1 MENQAV
7 RSELMRRLA
16 NEQPRLV
23 EMAQR
28 LIQTPSEN
36 PPGDTAAIADVAV
49 ELLSGVDGAEVDLVP
64 STEPIVN
71 VVARIKGV
79 GPGRRLI
86 FNGHL
91 DTFPAGDR
99 ALWSDEPFAGKIADG
114 RLYGRGASDMK
125 GGLAC
130 SILAFAM
137 LAEVRDAWAGELVV
151 TLAGDEET
159 MGVLG
164 SQHLLDTV
172 PHATG
177 DAMICGDAGSPMVVR
192 FGEKGMIWLEV
203 MAEGRAAHGAHVH
216 LGENAV
222 ERLIGALGALVTL
235 RDMPVATP
243 PEVTDAIDQ
252 AKDVSEAISGAGETR
267 VLTALTVNIGTFNGG
282 ISPNLVPDRARAGVD
297 IRLPI
302 GVTVAEVEARI
313 AQLLD
318 PLAGVSYRI
327 DRRYEPNWTDPDH
340 EIIRLAVKNGQEI
353 LGTAPVIN
361 MRVGASDSRLY
372 RRAGIPSIVYGLTPH
387 NLGGGDEYAT
397 LDDLFAV
404 FHVKAMTAFDFL
416 SLPGDGIA

>member
-1 MENQAV
+1 MQCQAV
-7 RSELMRRLA
+7 RSEFTQRLA
-16 NEQPRLV
+16 DEQPRLV
-23 EMAQR
+23 ETAQR
-28 LIQTPSEN
+28 LIRTPSEN
-36 PPGDTAAIADVAV
+36 PPGDTAAIAAVAG
-49 ELLSGVDGAEVDLVP
+49 ELLSGVDGAEVALVP
-64 STEPIVN
+64 STDPIVN
-71 VVARIKGV
+71 VVARIKGG

-91 DTFPAGDR
+91 DTFPAGES
-99 ALWSDEPFAGKIADG
+99 ALWSDDPFAGKAADG
-114 RLYGRGASDMK
+114 RIGGRGASDMK

-137 LAEVRDAWAGELVV
+137 LAEIRDAWAGELVV

-164 SQHLLDTV
+164 TQYLLDTV

-177 DAMICGDAGSPMVVR
+177 DAMICADAGSPMVVR
-192 FGEKGMIWLEV
+192 FGEKGLIWLEV
-203 MAEGRAAHGAHVH
+203 TAEGRAAHGAHVH

-222 ERLIGALGALVTL
+222 ERLMGALGALVTL
-235 RDMPVATP
+235 CDLPVATP
-243 PEVTDAIDQ
+243 PEVADAIAQ
-252 AKDVSEAISGAGETR
+252 AADVSQTISGAGETR
-267 VLTALTVNIGTFNGG
+267 VLQALTVNIGTFDGG

-302 GVTVAEVEARI
+302 GVTVAEVEAAI
-313 AQLLD
+313 ARLLD
-318 PLAGVSYRI
+318 PLAGVAYRI
-327 DRRYEPNWTDPDH
+327 ERRYEPNWTDPDH
-340 EIIRLAVKNGQEI
+340 EIVRLAVKNGQEI
-353 LGTAPVIN
+353 LGTAPVVN

-404 FHVKAMTAFDFL
+404 FHVMAMTAFDFL
-416 SLPGDGIA
+416 SPPGDGD